1 LIRLL
6 LAVAAPLVV
15 VIAVAAYYDY
25 QGAHRDS
32 EATARQVVDI
42 TVADTEALIKDVRTR
57 LDALAQRPLVQAMDP
72 EHCDPALKDFLAFS
86 PRYANITTVDREGYF
101 ICGAVPPPR
110 EHRVRIRD
118 TEMLRRIV
126 EEGRFQISKP
136 LQGGISG
143 RWSTTLAAPLR
154 GASGAVVGAAGVAVD
169 LVNWRFVASSAHLP
183 EGMVIALID
192 ADGTVVAR
200 SAAAAERVGRSA
212 RGIESVDMALAQRE
226 GAARGKGP
234 AGGDVIFAFR
244 AVPETGWTVV
254 VGIPVKVAFAD
265 SRESLLRVGELGT
278 AAILLALLIALA
290 LKRRIAGQVRRIANT
305 ARRVAAGATGARAQ
319 VEDIAEIAEVA
330 TRLNTMLD
338 AQDRRALALAR
349 EIEFRVLVARLSGRA
364 LAGAPL
370 DALLEEATAMISGA
384 LRADSCKVIESGP
397 GRISA
402 GKSDASVDGETA
414 LVIGRPERPFG
425 ELRVQRNAPREFA
438 SAEIEFLGAMA
449 NVLALAAEKREVEL
463 QRDALGQE
471 RALLLERLELQFE
484 RMPIVCVLYD
494 ERFHVSDI
502 NPAAERTF
510 GWRRDE
516 VTGRHPFE
524 TFIPPGRHA
533 IVERLFERLQAGEYV
548 HASGESLRK
557 DGTRVLLE
565 WVNTPLHREDGTFIG
580 MVSMAQDVT
589 ERNRAEEAIRK
600 LNAELEDRVK
610 RRTAQLEEANEEL
623 EAFSYSVSHDLR
635 APLRHIDGFARRLE
649 HDLTG
654 SPASAQRDLSIIR
667 SSAKRMGELID
678 DLLRF
683 SRTSRMPVSVGR
695 VDLGALVQEMA
706 AQAPP
711 DLGAH
716 EIRWRIGKL
725 PAVLADP
732 SLLRIVL
739 QNLISNAIKYSST
752 RAVAEIEIGSLRNP
766 QGETVVYVRDNGVGF
781 DMRYSNK
788 LFGVFQRLH
797 REDEF
802 EGTGIG
808 LATVRRILHR
818 HGARIWGEGEPDRGA
833 TFSFT
838 VTVAEDQA

>member
-1 LIRLL
+1 MTSIRTELIRLL
-6 LAVAAPLVV
+6 LAVAAPLVL

-32 EATARQVVDI
+32 EAMARQVVDI
-42 TVADTEALIKDVRTR
+42 TAADTEAFIKDVRTR
-57 LDALAQRPLVQAMDP
+57 LDTLAQRPLVQAMDP

-86 PRYANITTVDREGYF
+86 PRYANIITVDREGYF
-101 ICGAVPPPR
+101 TCSAVPPPR
-110 EHRVRIRD
+110 EHRVRVQD

-136 LQGGISG
+136 LRGGISG
-143 RWSTTLAAPLR
+143 RWSITLAAPVH

-169 LVNWRFVASSAHLP
+169 LVKWRFAASSAHLP

-200 SAAAAERVGRSA
+200 SGAAEERVGRSA
-212 RGIESVDMALAQRE
+212 RGIEAVEMALAQRD
-226 GAARGKGP
+226 GAARGKDLTGT
-234 AGGDVIFAFR
+234 DVIFAFR
-244 AVPETGWTVV
+244 AVPETGWKVV

-265 SRESLLRVGELGT
+265 SRESLLRVGELGA

-290 LKRRIAGQVRRIANT
+290 LKQRIAGQVRRIANT
-305 ARRVAAGATGARAQ
+305 ARRVAAGATDARAQ

-330 TRLNTMLD
+330 KHLNTMLD

-384 LRADSCKVIESGP
+384 LRADSCKVIESGR
-397 GRISA
+397 GRNPA
-402 GKSDASVDGETA
+402 GKSDAPVDGETA

-425 ELRVQRNAPREFA
+425 ELRVQRNAPRGVA
-438 SAEIEFLGAMA
+438 SDEIEFLGAMA

-471 RALLLERLELQFE
+471 RALLLERLE
-484 RMPIVCVLYD
+484 
-494 ERFHVSDI
+494 
-502 NPAAERTF
+502 
-510 GWRRDE
+510 
-516 VTGRHPFE
+516 
-524 TFIPPGRHA
+524 
-533 IVERLFERLQAGEYV
+533 
-548 HASGESLRK
+548 
-557 DGTRVLLE
+557 
-565 WVNTPLHREDGTFIG
+565 
-580 MVSMAQDVT
+580 
-589 ERNRAEEAIRK
+589 
-600 LNAELEDRVK
+600 DRVK

-635 APLRHIDGFARRLE
+635 TPLRHIDGFARRLE
-649 HDLTG
+649 HDLAGASG
-654 SPASAQRDLSIIR
+654 SALRDLSIIR

-678 DLLRF
+678 DLLRL
-683 SRTSRMPVSVGR
+683 SRTSRMPVSVCR

-711 DLGAH
+711 DPAAH

-739 QNLISNAIKYSST
+739 QNLISNAIKYSRN
-752 RAVAEIEIGSLRNP
+752 RAVAEIEIGALRNP